1 MDRRVRKT
9 KTAIKNAM
17 ITLLKTEKLD
27 KITVNQIADV
37 ADINRATFYQHYLDK
52 YDLLDQIEQEMIEQ
66 MQINFN
72 EKIMRLKAV
81 ENAEEAAIVFKEIS
95 RAVLTIM
102 HDDLDRYRVLLTM
115 GRNYEIE
122 QKIGEMIGE
131 MIELNLKSLLPNDKE
146 IAGIPFRYFHAF
158 VLGSMWSLMR
168 TWVLDEARSTI
179 DEQVEN
185 IYKLMYQ
192 GPWRIIYEVYH

>member
-9 KTAIKNAM
+9 KVAIKNAM

-37 ADINRATFYQHYLDK
+37 ADINRATFYQHFLDK

-72 EKIMRLKAV
+72 EKIVRLKAV
-81 ENAEEAAIVFKEIS
+81 ENDEEAAIVFKEIP

-122 QKIGEMIGE
+122 QKIGEMIA
-131 MIELNLKSLLPNDKE
+131 LNLKSFLPNDKE

-168 TWVLDEARSTI
+168 AWVMDEARSTI

-192 GPWRIIYEVYH
+192 GPWRIIYKAYH

>member
-81 ENAEEAAIVFKEIS
+81 ENAEEAAIVFKEIP

-102 HDDLDRYRVLLTM
+102 HDDLDWYRVLLTM

-122 QKIGEMIGE
+122 QKIGE

>member
-81 ENAEEAAIVFKEIS
+81 ENAEEAAIVFKEIP

-122 QKIGEMIGE
+122 QKIGEMI
-131 MIELNLKSLLPNDKE
+131 ELNLKSLLLNDKE